1 MIYNYEYYLN
11 KFHSTVPDFT
21 ENIPVDLPNG
31 ENFEIKITTEN
42 LKGLESLEATGLY
55 SQFEKN
61 WEKHYGDF
69 IMSSVTGK
77 TRYMW
82 TILKQEDDCGIV
94 TFYMDKKYQ
103 GLAEG
108 LLKNLANLIQATS
121 AEHINKP
128 ISGES

>member
-1 MIYNYEYYLN
+1 MTHNYEYYLK
-11 KFHSTVPDFT
+11 KFHSIVPDFT
-21 ENIPVDLPNG
+21 ETVPVDIPNA
-31 ENFEIKITTEN
+31 EVFEVKITTDN
-42 LKGLESLEATGLY
+42 LKGLETLEASGLY

-61 WEKHYGDF
+61 WKEHYGDF

-82 TILKQEDDCGIV
+82 TVLKQEDDCGIV
-94 TFYMDKKYQ
+94 TFYMDKEYG

-108 LLKNLANLIQATS
+108 ILNNLANLIQAEN
-121 AEHINKP
+121 AEHIVKP